1 MFIGVA
7 ASQLNLATRTKTPRR
22 QTKRRQQHAEA
33 EEDELSQT
41 AERCAGFFQGCVLA
55 LVPGAKRVSH
65 RGIQPFLAARKVAND
80 AKYLAA
86 HYFWPTSTE
95 PGLYVY
101 YQSKCCD

>member
-65 RGIQPFLAARKVAND
+65 RASNHSLPP
-80 AKYLAA
+80 AK
-86 HYFWPTSTE
+86 WPMMQNILPLITFGRPQQNQAYTFIIN
-95 PGLYVY
+95 PNVV
-101 YQSKCCD
+101 